1 MFTDKRYY
9 VIIITIYIK
18 GELFMKS
25 IITVVGKDKVGI
37 LNLVSAK
44 CAEYN
49 VNINDV
55 SQTIFD
61 DMFCMIMLA
70 DISAINVD
78 FALFKAEM
86 ARVGEEAALKIHVMH
101 EDIFNSM
108 HRI

>member
-1 MFTDKRYY
+1 
-9 VIIITIYIK
+9 
-18 GELFMKS
+18 MKA

-37 LNLVSAK
+37 LNLVSSK
-44 CAEYN
+44 CAECN

-61 DMFCMIMLA
+61 NMFCMIMLS
-70 DISAINVD
+70 DISAMNTD
-78 FALFKAEM
+78 FATFKTAM
-86 ARVGEEAALKIHVMH
+86 ADLGKANALEINVMH

>member
-1 MFTDKRYY
+1 
-9 VIIITIYIK
+9 
-18 GELFMKS
+18 MKA
-25 IITVVGKDKVGI
+25 IITVVGKDRVGI
-37 LNLVSAK
+37 MQLVSAK

-49 VNINDV
+49 VNISDV

-70 DISAINVD
+70 DISAVKVD

-86 ARVGEEAALKIHVMH
+86 TRIGEEAALKIHVMH

>member
-1 MFTDKRYY
+1 MRA
-9 VIIITIYIK
+9 
-18 GELFMKS
+18 
-25 IITVVGKDKVGI
+25 IITVIGKDKVGI
-37 LNLVSAK
+37 LNSVSAK
-44 CAEYN
+44 CADHN

-70 DISAINVD
+70 DISKLNVD
-78 FALFKAEM
+78 FAVFKNEM
-86 ARVGEEAALKIHVMH
+86 AELGKSSSLEIAVMH